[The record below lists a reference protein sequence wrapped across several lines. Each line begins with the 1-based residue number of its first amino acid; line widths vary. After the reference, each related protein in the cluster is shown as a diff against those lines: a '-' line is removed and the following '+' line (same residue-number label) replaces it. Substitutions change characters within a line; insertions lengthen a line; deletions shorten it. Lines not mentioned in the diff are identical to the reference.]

1 MAWSITYR
9 GFALDT
15 TNGIA
20 VDKVRESATTAFRES
35 KLKGGGSAL
44 DLLRLEGRAV
54 DVSGTIKGTSASD
67 FKTKLAA
74 FLAKMNDPSEGTL
87 ILDTQELPC
96 VAKMGAIEY
105 GQTVEHAKWSCRF
118 VSGEKY
124 WKSPSTTAITGG
136 TIGTSGSPSHTET
149 VTYGATRAET
159 FPVWTI
165 TSAESG
171 TSSDLDITFT
181 NSTTSEQMKIT
192 GLQMGASDVLT
203 LDPNSET
210 VYFST
215 SSSGASKPPR
225 RIDGIFWSL
234 SGASVAIS
242 VTINTT
248 TFTNGFTVGATYY
261 NRYYSFGE

>member
-1 MAWSITYR
+1 MTWAITFR
-9 GFALDT
+9 GFALSES
-15 TNGIA
+15 NGIA
-20 VDKVRESATTAFRES
+20 VDKVRESASTAFRES

-54 DVSGTIKGTSASD
+54 DLSGSIKGTSAAD

-74 FLAKMNDPSEGTL
+74 FLSKMNDPSEGTL
-87 ILDTQELPC
+87 ILDTQKLQC

-118 VSGEKY
+118 ISGEKH
-124 WKSPSTTAITGG
+124 WSSPGTTAITGG

-149 VTYGATRAET
+149 ITYGATKAET

-171 TSSDLDITFT
+171 TASDLDITFKNT
-181 NSTTSEQMKIT
+181 TTSEEMRIS
-192 GLQMGASDVLT
+192 GLQLGASDVLT
-203 LDPNSET
+203 IDPDSET
-210 VYFST
+210 IYFST
-215 SSSGASKPPR
+215 SASGASKPPR
-225 RIDGIFWSL
+225 RIDGIFWSF
-234 SGASVAIS
+234 SGSSTAIL

-261 NRYYSFGE
+261 TRYYSFGG